1 MILSDL
7 NLGISTLHYSEL
19 KQLFKISLA
28 LKQYT
33 VPDILRYHRMII
45 IFLLRPFWRTLVKL
59 SQISVPRKYI
69 SKQTSKQSAK
79 INVPRASC
87 SKKRFQTKT
96 RFETQ
101 AKPFFPYQ
109 IAAPSKFVLIAPKH
123 RNGTSK
129 FDRLLCLEYL
139 G

>member
-1 MILSDL
+1 
-7 NLGISTLHYSEL
+7 
-19 KQLFKISLA
+19 
-28 LKQYT
+28 
-33 VPDILRYHRMII
+33 MII
-45 IFLLRPFWRTLVKL
+45 IFQLHPFWRTLVKL
-59 SQISVPRKYI
+59 SQITAPRKYI

-139 G
+139 GQKISPTATCGNQVSPKQFRKSVYIYIYIEIQKISIKYL